1 MKDFIFLY
9 ILIGLCLSLIIGL
22 IFYWCNL
29 NNQNTDNEQVMDNC
43 KNNLPQRDN
52 LINNNQL
59 QQNDDN
65 DGNNRISNNNNNHEK
80 DKIGN
85 LSQKNVK
92 KLSLSL
98 KKIYI
103 NNFER
108 NSGIVFFVVP
118 SMIQFSDNEI
128 KVIPYTSNI
137 FLI

>member
-1 MKDFIFLY
+1 MSVIVKITIGAVFSGVAAYYIYKYWNRTKPKD
-9 ILIGLCLSLIIGL
+9 
-22 IFYWCNL
+22 
-29 NNQNTDNEQVMDNC
+29 NNDLEKNDQNVNMTEMDNLDVPFI
-43 KNNLPQRDN
+43 K
-52 LINNNQL
+52 
-59 QQNDDN
+59 
-65 DGNNRISNNNNNHEK
+65 K
-80 DKIGN
+80 DE
-85 LSQKNVK
+85 LSGSKFK